1 MKRYNSIFILIIL
14 FFFLFPFSGITQ
26 KESAK
31 DHYVGE
37 FFGGGV
43 IYYLYLDANGE
54 QHGLIASLSDLGE
67 YPLWGFPDYEVPNC
81 NSSWDGASNTR
92 AFIAAGGKSYF
103 AIGLCA
109 TFENESF
116 KDWYMPSIDE
126 FNLLFNARF
135 VVNKVLEED
144 GDPSTNGIL
153 QRYYWSSSQQTASH
167 AWYFNAGAGFADDGS
182 KNNLPKPHVRAIRS
196 F

>member
-1 MKRYNSIFILIIL
+1 MKFIWNILIL
-14 FFFLFPFSGITQ
+14 SCCFNLSQTNAQ
-26 KESAK
+26 KK
-31 DHYVGE
+31 HYIGE
-37 FFGGGV
+37 IFGGGIIFN
-43 IYYLYLDANGE
+43 IYEDSLGN
-54 QHGLIASLSDLGE
+54 QHGLIASLKDLSSSC
-67 YPLWGFPDYEVPNC
+67 PWGFPDLAVPNC

-109 TFENESF
+109 SYSF
-116 KDWYMPSIDE
+116 QGYSDWYMPSIDE
-126 FNLLFNARF
+126 FNLLFNQRF
-135 VVNKVLEED
+135 LINKILEQD
-144 GDPSTNGIL
+144 GDPSTNGIA

-182 KNNLPKPHVRAIRS
+182 KNNLTDPHVRAIRS

>member
-1 MKRYNSIFILIIL
+1 MKLFITFFTLI
-14 FFFLFPFSGITQ
+14 FFFSSVSGQQNKQLNNTHFI
-26 KESAK
+26 
-31 DHYVGE
+31 GE
-37 FFGGGV
+37 LYGGGIV
-43 IYYLYLDANGE
+43 YYLYQDSKGA

-67 YPLWGFPDYEVPNC
+67 FPLWGFPNYQVPNC
-81 NSSWDGASNTR
+81 NSSWNGAANTR
-92 AFIAAGGKSYF
+92 AFIAAGGKPYF

-109 TFENESF
+109 TYEHEGF

-126 FNLLFNARF
+126 FNLLFNQRF
-135 VVNKVLEED
+135 IINKVLEED
-144 GDPSTNGIL
+144 EDLASKGIV
-153 QRYYWSSSQQTASH
+153 QRYYWSSTQQTASH